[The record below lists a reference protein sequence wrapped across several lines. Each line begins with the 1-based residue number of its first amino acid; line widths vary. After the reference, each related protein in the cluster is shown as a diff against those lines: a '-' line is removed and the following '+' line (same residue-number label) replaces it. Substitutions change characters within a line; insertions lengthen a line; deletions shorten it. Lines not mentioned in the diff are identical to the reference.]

1 MKKYF
6 LTILCLVIY
15 AMGVSAQK
23 KTVQVSGTIVDV
35 EGLPL
40 IGATVTIKDRPGLG
54 VASDIDGNYKITL
67 EPFQYLV
74 FSYMGYETQE
84 HLVKDEDM
92 VLDVTMQES
101 VLSVLDEVTITGM
114 GPQKKVTVTGA
125 ITTVDVG
132 TLRTPVSSVSNALA
146 GNVAGVLAMQ
156 RSGQPGSNTSE
167 FWIRGISTFGGSSSA
182 LVLVDGFERS
192 MDELNIEDIESF
204 SVLKDASATAIY
216 GSRGANGVILVNTKR
231 GSEGKVEVNAKAEYT
246 WTTRTRTPKFVDG
259 LTYASMAN
267 EARVTRNK
275 RPVYTDQE
283 LMMIEEQLDPDIYPN
298 VDWMDLLLK
307 DGAPTYRASVN
318 VKGGGSKARYY
329 LSGSYLDEGG
339 MYHVDNN
346 MKEYDTNANY
356 QRYNYRLNM
365 DMNITESTLIQVGI
379 GGSLEKANRS
389 GAVNTDDIWHSIFG
403 YNPITMPV
411 MYSNGYVPIM
421 VKEGTY
427 TSSWE
432 AVYNPWTAATQTGYS
447 EVWENTINSNI
458 TLEQKLDFITEG
470 LKFIGRF
477 GYDTY
482 NYNYIQRRK
491 NPEMWRAE
499 RQRDSNGNIVF
510 NRLVSERLMSQGSS
524 ASGDRKEFLEA
535 ELTYG
540 RGFGDHNI
548 SSVLKYTQD
557 NYVNTSAY
565 GDNIMAGIGRRH
577 QGLAG
582 YFSYDYMKRYM
593 LNFNF
598 GYNGSEN
605 FAKGHQFGFFPAYSV
620 AWNVAEESLVKDN
633 FDWLGMFKIRYSYG
647 EVGTDGVDPD
657 DNNTRFPYLADYH
670 YPTHLPIGAEDKPE
684 NYINNFYNWGD
695 IGSPF
700 RYNGLTYKKISSTFV
715 TWETAKK
722 HDLGLDLYLWG
733 DKFGLTVDY
742 FNEKREGIYM
752 KRDFL
757 PDMVGIQGENPSAN
771 IGGVKTE
778 GFDGNFKFDQ
788 KIGDVGLQIRGNFTY
803 SKNEITEADEM
814 VNRYPYLRRTG
825 FRVDQAKGLV
835 ALGLFKDYEDIR
847 NSPRQDFGDQKDIMP
862 GDIKYKDINGDGIIN
877 NDDIVPIGAT
887 THPNLIYGLGVS
899 ANWNGFDFNLHFQG
913 AGKSHFFI
921 NGFTVYPFL
930 NGEWGNIL
938 DDMANANRWILGVNE
953 DPNAEYPRLSYGGNA
968 NNYRP
973 STYWLRDGSYLRL
986 KTLEF
991 GYTLPKTLTTKMRLN
1006 SLRFHVIGQ
1015 NLLTFSSFKLW
1026 DPEMGSSNGMKYPL
1040 GKTVTVGLTVNI

>member
-1 MKKYF
+1 MKKYI
-6 LTILCLVIY
+6 LSVLCLIIY
-15 AMGVSAQK
+15 AMGVFAQQ
-23 KTVQVSGTIVDV
+23 KTVEVSGTIVDS
-35 EGLPL
+35 EGLPM
-40 IGATVTIKDRPGLG
+40 IGATVTVKDKPGLG
-54 VASDIDGNYKITL
+54 VASDIDGKYKIRL
-67 EPFQYLV
+67 ESFQYLV
-74 FSYMGYETQE
+74 FSYLGYESQE
-84 HLVKDEDM
+84 HLIKDEDII
-92 VLDVTMQES
+92 LDITMQES
-101 VLSVLDEVTITGM
+101 KSTILDEVTITGM

-125 ITTVDVG
+125 ITTVEVG
-132 TLRTPVSSVSNALA
+132 TLRTPVSSITNALA

-156 RSGQPGSNTSE
+156 RSGQPGDNTSE

-182 LVLVDGFERS
+182 LILVDGFERS

-216 GSRGANGVILVNTKR
+216 GSRGANGVILINTKR
-231 GSEGKVEVNAKAEYT
+231 GSEGKVEVNAKSEYT

-259 LTYASMAN
+259 LRYASMAN
-267 EARVTRNK
+267 EARTTRNQ
-275 RPVYTDQE
+275 RPVYSDQE

-307 DGAPTYRASVN
+307 DGAPTYRTSVS

-329 LSGSYLDEGG
+329 LSGSFLDEGG
-339 MYHVDNN
+339 MYHVDKT

-365 DMNITESTLIQVGI
+365 DMNITESTLVQVGI
-379 GGSLEKANRS
+379 GGALEKANRS
-389 GAVNTDDIWHSIFG
+389 GAINTDDIWYSVFG
-403 YNPITMPV
+403 YNPVTMPV
-411 MYSNGYVPIM
+411 MYSNGYVPVM
-421 VKEGTY
+421 VTEGTI

-432 AVYNPWTAATQTGYS
+432 AIYNPWTAATQTGYS
-447 EVWENTINSNI
+447 EIWENTINSNI

-470 LKFIGRF
+470 LKFTGRF

-499 RQRDSNGNIVF
+499 RQRDSDGKIVF
-510 NRLVSERLMSQGSS
+510 NRLVPERLMSQGSS

-535 ELTYG
+535 ELSYG
-540 RGFGDHNI
+540 RAFGNHNI
-548 SSVLKYTQD
+548 GSVLKYTQD
-557 NYVNTSAY
+557 NYVNTSSI
-565 GDNIMAGIGRRH
+565 GSDIMQGIARRH

-582 YFSYDYMKRYM
+582 NFSYGYMNRYL

-605 FAKGHQFGFFPAYSV
+605 FAKGHQFGFFPAYSA
-620 AWNVAEESLVKDN
+620 AWNIAEESFVKDN
-633 FDWLGMFKIRYSYG
+633 LDWLGMFKIRYSYG
-647 EVGTDGVDPD
+647 EVGTD
-657 DNNTRFPYLADYH
+657 NSSSRFPYLADFGNYDRN
-670 YPTHLPIGAEDKPE
+670 TGAGDQAV
-684 NYINNFYNWGD
+684 YYNWGD
-695 IGSPF
+695 LNSAFG
-700 RYNGLTYKKISSTFV
+700 YDGLTYTRVSSNNV
-715 TWETAKK
+715 TWEIAKK

-742 FNEKREGIYM
+742 FDEKREGIYM
-752 KRDFL
+752 RRDFL
-757 PDMVGIQGENPSAN
+757 PDMVGIQGQNPSAN
-771 IGGVKTE
+771 VGSVKTK
-778 GFDGNFKFDQ
+778 GFDGNFKLDQ
-788 KIGDVGLQIRGNFTY
+788 RVGDVALQLRGNFTY

-847 NSPRQDFGDQKDIMP
+847 NSPRQDFGDQRDVMP

-887 THPNLIYGLGVS
+887 TRPNLIYGLGLS
-899 ANWNGFDFNLHFQG
+899 ATWKGFDFNLHFQG

-921 NGFTVYPFL
+921 DGFTVYPFV

-938 DDMANANRWILGVNE
+938 EEMANANRWILGVNE

-986 KTLEF
+986 KTLEM
-991 GYTLPKTLTTKMRLN
+991 GYSLPKALTTRLRLEK
-1006 SLRFHVIGQ
+1006 LRLHIIGQ
-1015 NLLTFSSFKLW
+1015 NLLTFSKFKLW

-1040 GKTVTVGLTVNI
+1040 GKTVTFGLTVNI